1 MNWIIRRP
9 SALQGA
15 HGGGYVVKL
24 QWQKVK
30 KEGMAPGPRMS
41 FGLVVH
47 KRRAIVFG
55 GVTDAA
61 GRGDRVYSELHNEL
75 YQFNLE
81 TRRWFPL
88 GLRCGQLPQAKAQGH
103 EVGAATGFPGLF
115 ADSAVMDIVYLC
127 KVPDEPNAGMGLY
140 GGG

>member
-1 MNWIIRRP
+1 M
-9 SALQGA
+9 QGA
-15 HGGGYVVKL
+15 HGMGCVVAL

-47 KRRAIVFG
+47 KKRAIVFG

-75 YQFNLE
+75 YQFNHE

-88 GLRCGQLPQAKAQGH
+88 GLRCGQVSGANAQGH
-103 EVGAATGFPGLF
+103 QVGYWLT
-115 ADSAVMDIVYLC
+115 
-127 KVPDEPNAGMGLY
+127 
-140 GGG
+140 